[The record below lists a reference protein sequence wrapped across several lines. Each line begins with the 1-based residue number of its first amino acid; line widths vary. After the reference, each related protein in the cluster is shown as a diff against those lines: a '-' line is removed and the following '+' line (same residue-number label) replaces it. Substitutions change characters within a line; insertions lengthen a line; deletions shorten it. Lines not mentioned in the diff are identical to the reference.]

1 MPLDK
6 LRFDKSAKRPKVT
19 IGPMAVETENFAIT
33 RMERAESSTFGWQVR
48 LQRRGTRYAK
58 YFADRRH
65 GGQEASFA
73 AAKEWRDSL
82 LKTFAED
89 ERARVCSKSSRN
101 SSGVVGVSKVTIS
114 GANGVIYY
122 FWQATWSPSP
132 GQRRSIRFSVK
143 KHGDEEAFRLAVE
156 ARQNGTYG

>member
-1 MPLDK
+1 MENPED
-6 LRFDKSAKRPKVT
+6 
-19 IGPMAVETENFAIT
+19 NFAIT

-65 GGQEASFA
+65 GGIEQSFH
-73 AAKEWRDSL
+73 AAKLWRDTL
-82 LKTFAED
+82 LREFAED
-89 ERARVCSKSSRN
+89 DRARVCSKSARN
-101 SSGVVGVSKVTIS
+101 SSGVVGVSKVTIAGS
-114 GANGVIYY
+114 NGVTYF

-132 GQRRSIRFSVK
+132 GQRRSVRFSVK
-143 KHGDEEAFRLAVE
+143 KHGEDEAFRLAVE

>member
-1 MPLDK
+1 MEVVMD
-6 LRFDKSAKRPKVT
+6 
-19 IGPMAVETENFAIT
+19 NFAIT

-58 YFADRRH
+58 YFADRRF
-65 GGQEASFA
+65 GGTGASLA
-73 AAKEWRDSL
+73 AARAWRDDL

-89 ERARVCSKSSRN
+89 DRARVCSKSSRN

-114 GANGVIYY
+114 GGNGVIYY

-156 ARQNGTYG
+156 ARQNGTFG

>member
-1 MPLDK
+1 MENASD
-6 LRFDKSAKRPKVT
+6 
-19 IGPMAVETENFAIT
+19 NFAIT

-48 LQRRGTRYAK
+48 LQRRGLRYAK

-65 GGQEASFA
+65 GGISESFG
-73 AAKEWRDSL
+73 AAKRWRDEL
-82 LKTFAED
+82 LQNFSED
-89 ERARVCSKSSRN
+89 DRARVCSKSSRN

-114 GANGVIYY
+114 GANGIVYF
-122 FWQATWSPSP
+122 FWQATWSPAP

-143 KHGDEEAFRLAVE
+143 KHGEQEAFRLAVE